1 MKHLTSLSFGVVVV
15 IIIAFAY
22 SLSQRQLL
30 SFAKEADRAPAS
42 VDSAN
47 VDAVDIAYA
56 MEDELMLYQ
65 RSKSLDT
72 NMVRS
77 LIVDL
82 KKNIAKLKQLET
94 ANIAKADAMQQ
105 GQPVDLKFLFKMIL
119 SALFTIASLFVVLS
133 NHYDAETKKWA
144 FSMLSLIAGI
154 WIGTV

>member
-1 MKHLTSLSFGVVVV
+1 MKHITSLSLAVLAV
-15 IIIAFAY
+15 IVTAFAY

-30 SFAKEADRAPAS
+30 PLAQEADRKPAA
-42 VDSAN
+42 VDSAM

-56 MEDELMLYQ
+56 MEDELMLYK

-72 NMVRS
+72 SMVQA

-82 KKNIAKLKQLET
+82 KKTIASQQQPET
-94 ANIAKADAMQQ
+94 ANIAKADAVQQ
-105 GQPVDLKFLFKMIL
+105 GQPVDLKFLFKMML
-119 SALFTIASLFVVLS
+119 SALFTIASLYVVLS
-133 NHYDAETKKWA
+133 NKYDQETKKWA

>member
-1 MKHLTSLSFGVVVV
+1 MKHLTSLSLGVVA
-15 IIIAFAY
+15 IIIITFAY

-30 SFAKEADRAPAS
+30 SFAMEADREPAA
-42 VDSAN
+42 VDSAS

-72 NMVRS
+72 SMVRS

-82 KKNIAKLKQLET
+82 KKTIAKQKQLET
-94 ANIAKADAMQQ
+94 ANIAKTDAVQQ
-105 GQPVDLKFLFKMIL
+105 AQPIDLKFLFKMIL